1 LQGCTKEP
9 RKRVRIM
16 KGGVALEL
24 QALLGRNAVTHEPEI
39 GQRVQ
44 RVIRLRDG
52 QVEDDSYN

>member
-1 LQGCTKEP
+1 
-9 RKRVRIM
+9 M